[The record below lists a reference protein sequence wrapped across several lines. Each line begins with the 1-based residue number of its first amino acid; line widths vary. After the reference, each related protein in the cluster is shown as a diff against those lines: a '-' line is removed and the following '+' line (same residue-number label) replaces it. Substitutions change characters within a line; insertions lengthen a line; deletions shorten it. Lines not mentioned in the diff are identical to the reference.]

1 MFHLPRWYRLPS
13 KLSTIFQLSARER
26 SKLIVTP
33 TTFAFLSLLLSSPFP
48 LLASSSSSSVV
59 SRRRRW
65 WIPRGKSGRN
75 RRIFTAEGKDSLGAE
90 GGKIQRGSRKF
101 EETAERLAVVRR
113 ALLTLRWIRDKLDR
127 TKRELG
133 CDWWKS

>member
-48 LLASSSSSSVV
+48 LLASSSSSSVL
-59 SRRRRW
+59 SRGGEDGGFHEGSLDG
-65 WIPRGKSGRN
+65 IVEFSPLKEKGFVGSGRRKN
-75 RRIFTAEGKDSLGAE
+75 PAW
-90 GGKIQRGSRKF
+90 KF
-101 EETAERLAVVRR
+101 EETARLAVVRR

>member
-1 MFHLPRWYRLPS
+1 MFHLPSWYRLPS

-33 TTFAFLSLLLSSPFP
+33 TTLAFLSPSPSSPHP
-48 LLASSSSSSVV
+48 LPRPL
-59 SRRRRW
+59 SRGGEDGGFHEGSLDG
-65 WIPRGKSGRN
+65 IVEFSPLKEKGFVGSGRRKN
-75 RRIFTAEGKDSLGAE
+75 PAW
-90 GGKIQRGSRKF
+90 KF
-101 EETAERLAVVRR
+101 EETARLAVVRR